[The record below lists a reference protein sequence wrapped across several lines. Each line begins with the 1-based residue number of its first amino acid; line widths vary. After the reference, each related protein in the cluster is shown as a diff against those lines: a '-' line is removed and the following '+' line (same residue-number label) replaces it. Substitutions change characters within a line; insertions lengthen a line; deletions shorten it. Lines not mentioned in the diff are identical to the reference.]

1 MPTTHESTH
10 RQVAASACIAEPS
23 TPLLASR
30 RPRTSTSRALCREAP
45 SGAQA
50 TDMRGRAAPKNGPLA
65 LQLLFVR
72 SAQTNNRDVYI
83 IHWN

>member
-30 RPRTSTSRALCREAP
+30 RPRTSTSRALRREAP
-45 SGAQA
+45 SVLGALC
-50 TDMRGRAAPKNGPLA
+50 MFPPL
-65 LQLLFVR
+65 
-72 SAQTNNRDVYI
+72 
-83 IHWN
+83 HP